1 MTPAPVNPVLVRWAR
16 ECSAIAPED
25 PVAKFKW
32 LSGVGAGRNAAHL
45 KQVEALADK
54 IHDELSETFAGRA
67 GVSICERVGP
77 RDGPPGGKS

>member
-1 MTPAPVNPVLVRWAR
+1 MTLAPVNPVLVRWAR

-25 PVAKFKW
+25 PV
-32 LSGVGAGRNAAHL
+32 
-45 KQVEALADK
+45 
-54 IHDELSETFAGRA
+54 ETFAGRP